1 MIRPMTADDI
11 GYIQHI
17 AHVTWNDTY
26 AGIIPED
33 IQTAFINRSYSD
45 AMMMKRMEKTHML
58 VAECEQGTPIGFLNF
73 TRKDEDGD
81 SELTAMYILPSYQH
95 SGYGKQ
101 LFDLTIKMLDGAKQ
115 LFVYVDSRNAV
126 GRAFYEKQ
134 GFELLE
140 VFEETF
146 EGYPVETAQYVYY
159 IREPALVY

>member
-1 MIRPMTADDI
+1 MIRPMTAADI

-17 AHVTWNDTY
+17 AHITWNDTY
-26 AGIIPED
+26 AGIIPEN
-33 IQTAFINRSYSD
+33 IQTSFIDRSYSD

-73 TRKDEDGD
+73 TREDEDGD

-95 SGYGKQ
+95 SGYGKK
-101 LFDLTIKMLDGAKQ
+101 LFDYTVSMLGNAKK
-115 LFVYVDSRNAV
+115 LFVYVDSRNTS
-126 GRAFYEKQ
+126 GRTFYEKQ

-140 VFEETF
+140 VFNEYF

-159 IREPALVY
+159 IHQPVLA

>member
-11 GYIQHI
+11 GYIQRI
-17 AHVTWNDTY
+17 AHITWNDTY
-26 AGIIPED
+26 AGIIPEN

-73 TRKDEDGD
+73 TREDEDGD

-95 SGYGKQ
+95 AGYGKK
-101 LFDLTIKMLDGAKQ
+101 LFDYTVGLLGNANQ
-115 LFVYVDSRNAV
+115 LFVYVDSRNTA

-140 VFEETF
+140 IFKENF
-146 EGYPVETAQYVYY
+146 EGYPVETAQYVYH
-159 IREPALVY
+159 IHQPVLA